1 MNPAAIKTHSY
12 VYLVSPS
19 RKSQKGFTLI
29 ELLIVIVILGILSG
43 VLISVI
49 NPVRQQRKANQTVM
63 RSNLEKLHMA
73 QLACVNARLNPID
86 DCITADDLGVNVPTG
101 EPTPATTYTIGS
113 TATAVTVSANEHFA
127 TENCTMTY
135 TYTVSSGIVT
145 TSTNADCLVDF

>member
-101 EPTPATTYTIGS
+101 KPTAATTYTIS
-113 TATAVTVSANEHFA
+113 ATTTEVKVSADEGRT
-127 TENCTMTY
+127 TENCIMTY
-135 TYTVSSGIVT
+135 TYTISSGLVT
-145 TSTNADCLVDF
+145 ESVDADCLIDF